1 MSKKKIKN
9 TKKPNFWARVWNVI
23 CWPFRKIAQLCK
35 RFWNWVCNINFI
47 GLLNTALLVV
57 IIVLFSMLIMD
68 FCRFSKTNI
77 FKSSETETIK
87 TTTQDLHANKKHI
100 NKQTYVN
107 VVPVKTADAVFAKKH
122 IAKQNN
128 TLMGDTVINTRA
140 GGRMLRSGMT
150 VRGNLYLQDM
160 NKYVLPCDIKIHG
173 NLFLR
178 DIGILQFCGKFSVS
192 GNIYVTP
199 TSSFGPIPRDAYVGG
214 HVII

>member
-1 MSKKKIKN
+1 
-9 TKKPNFWARVWNVI
+9 
-23 CWPFRKIAQLCK
+23 
-35 RFWNWVCNINFI
+35 
-47 GLLNTALLVV
+47 
-57 IIVLFSMLIMD
+57 
-68 FCRFSKTNI
+68 
-77 FKSSETETIK
+77 
-87 TTTQDLHANKKHI
+87 
-100 NKQTYVN
+100 
-107 VVPVKTADAVFAKKH
+107 
-122 IAKQNN
+122 
-128 TLMGDTVINTRA
+128 MGDTVINTRA